1 MNLIARLDAE
11 RAANNV
17 LEHPFYER
25 WSVGTLAARELARY
39 AGEYRE
45 AVVALAAATRLASV
59 KAPERHAARLR
70 AHAREETAH
79 VRLWDGFASAAR
91 ANALACDRAAG
102 ADGLEATSHDTS
114 GGEAAA
120 PTRECARAWTTG
132 DDFLEHLAVLY
143 AIEASQ
149 PEIARTKL
157 DGLVQ
162 HYGYAPEGPATEY
175 FAVHMHRDHEHA
187 REASELIGA
196 LIERARIEHGARFA
210 EQLCER
216 AHARARDALRGNWSL
231 LDGVEAAAAAPG
243 A

>member
-1 MNLIARLDAE
+1 MDLIARLDAE
-11 RAANNV
+11 RASNNV

-25 WSVGTLAARELARY
+25 WSAGTLAAGELARY

-45 AVVALAAATRLASV
+45 AVIALAAASRLASV
-59 KAPERHAARLR
+59 KAPERDAARLR

-79 VRLWDGFASAAR
+79 VRLWDDFASAAR
-91 ANALACDRAAG
+91 ANALACDRAG
-102 ADGLEATSHDTS
+102 AEGLEATSRGTS
-114 GGEAAA
+114 SGEPAAR
-120 PTRECARAWTTG
+120 TRECARAWTAG
-132 DDFLEHLAVLY
+132 DDLLEHVAVLY

-196 LIERARIEHGARFA
+196 LIEHARIERGTRFA
-210 EQLCER
+210 EQLCAR

-231 LDGVEAAAAAPG
+231 LDGVEATAAR
-243 A
+243 